1 MLKNLTIK
9 SRLIFL
15 LSFLV
20 AFLLGVQMLGLFG
33 MSSAIDGLK
42 TVYQDRVI
50 PLKQVG
56 RIESLL
62 LHNRVALTATLLTP
76 TREVIEKNTTIIEK
90 NIDEMTRAWVTY
102 TTTYLTPEENRLAAD
117 FADHNRAFIIEG
129 MNPAVAALRANKI
142 DEAHRILVEK
152 VRPLYQPVDDNIRKL
167 VALQLD
173 ETRQE
178 YNQEQD
184 RYWTIRNI
192 FIASIIV
199 VLVLVILSSL
209 IFLGAIFQPLEEVV
223 RIARGVAA
231 GNFSQ
236 EFEIRSNNEIGQ
248 LMRALKE
255 MRDSLVETIGQARA
269 SEAHTGALLSN
280 MIDGV
285 ASIDERGVIKTINP
299 AARRIFG
306 YAENEII
313 GQNVRVLFPAQDEGQ
328 DQRQDQ
334 REEQRQVQGQ
344 AHDQHLDY
352 FKSYPAMRK
361 LKGMGIPSEV
371 MGVRKDGTVF
381 PMDLA
386 VVEMR
391 DAGHNM
397 FVGIMRDIS
406 ERKLAEE
413 QKARLMDELES
424 ANEELR
430 SFAYVVSHD
439 LKAPLRAIGA
449 LADWLSTDYATK
461 FDDEGKEHM
470 RLLVNRVHRMGNL
483 IDGILE
489 YSRVGRVR
497 EDLVGVNVDQVVHEV
512 IDLIAPP
519 SNVTIS
525 IENPLPTVVAER
537 IRIQQVFQNLLSNAI
552 KYMDKP
558 RGEIRIGCVAE
569 DEQWKFSVSDNGPG
583 IEARHFDK
591 IFQLFQTL
599 APRDRIEST
608 GVGLAL
614 VKKIVEMY
622 GGNIWLES
630 TPGVGSTFYFTL
642 PKTEAVANINKGK
655 ET

>member
-9 SRLIFL
+9 SRLVFI

-20 AFLLGVQMLGLFG
+20 AFLLGVQILGLFG

-42 TVYQDRVI
+42 TVYQDRVV

-56 RIESLL
+56 HIESLL
-62 LHNRVALTATLLTP
+62 LHNRVALTAALLTP
-76 TREVIEKNTTIIEK
+76 APQVIQDNTALIEK
-90 NIDEMTRAWVTY
+90 NIDEITRAWVTY
-102 TTTYLTPEENRLAAD
+102 TTTYMTTEENRLAAD
-117 FADHNRAFIIEG
+117 FADHHRAFVIEG
-129 MNPAVAALRANKI
+129 MNPAVAALRANEI
-142 DEAHRILVEK
+142 EEAHRILVEK
-152 VRPLYQPVDDNIRKL
+152 VRPLYRPVDDGIRKL
-167 VALQLD
+167 IALQLD

-192 FIASIIV
+192 FVASIAV
-199 VLVLVILSSL
+199 VLVLGLLFSL
-209 IFLGAIFQPLEEVV
+209 IFVGAIFRPLEEVV
-223 RIARGVAA
+223 KIARGVAA
-231 GNFSQ
+231 GNFTQ
-236 EFEIRSNNEIGQ
+236 EFEIRSNDEIGQ

-255 MRDSLVETIGQARA
+255 MRDSLVETIGHVRA
-269 SEAHTGALLSN
+269 SEAHTRALLSN

-285 ASIDERGVIKTINP
+285 ASIDEQGVIKTVNP
-299 AARRIFG
+299 AAKSIFG
-306 YAENEII
+306 YTENEII
-313 GQNVRVLFPAQDEGQ
+313 GQNIRVLFPSQ
-328 DQRQDQ
+328 
-334 REEQRQVQGQ
+334 EQEQG
-344 AHDQHLDY
+344 QHLDH
-352 FKSYPAMRK
+352 FRSYPAIRK
-361 LKGMGIPSEV
+361 LKGLGVPSEV
-371 MGVRKDGTVF
+371 MGLRKDGTVF

-386 VVEMR
+386 VVEMH
-391 DAGHNM
+391 DGDQNM

-449 LADWLSTDYATK
+449 LADWLSTDYAAK

-489 YSRVGRVR
+489 YSRVGRIR
-497 EDLVGVNVDQVVHEV
+497 EELSAVDVGQVVHEV
-512 IDLIAPP
+512 IDLLAPP
-519 SNVTIS
+519 ANVTIS
-525 IENPLPTVVAER
+525 IENPLPTVVAEPT
-537 IRIQQVFQNLLSNAI
+537 RIQQIFQNLLSNAI

-558 RGEIRIGCVAE
+558 RGEIRIGCSAE
-569 DEQWKFSVSDNGPG
+569 GEQWKFNVSDNGPG
-583 IEARHFDK
+583 IEPRHFEK

-622 GGNIWLES
+622 GGSVWLES
-630 TPGVGSTFYFTL
+630 TPGRGSTFYFTL
-642 PKTEAVANINKGK
+642 PQTAAIANINN
-655 ET
+655 

>member
-20 AFLLGVQMLGLFG
+20 AFLLGVQMFGLFG

-76 TREVIEKNTTIIEK
+76 TPEVIEKNTTIIEK

-129 MNPAVAALRANKI
+129 MNPAVDALRANKI
-142 DEAHRILVEK
+142 EEAHRILVEK
-152 VRPLYQPVDDNIRKL
+152 VRPLYKPVHDNIHKL
-167 VALQLD
+167 VALQLS

-178 YNQEQD
+178 YNQEQE

-199 VLVLVILSSL
+199 VLVLVVLSSL
-209 IFLGAIFQPLEEVV
+209 ILLGAVFRPLEDVV
-223 RIARGVAA
+223 RIARGIAA

-236 EFEIRSNNEIGQ
+236 EFEIHSNDEIGQ

-255 MRDSLVETIGQARA
+255 MRDSLVETIGQVRA
-269 SEAHTGALLSN
+269 SEAHTRALLSN

-285 ASIDERGVIKTINP
+285 ASIDEQGVIRSFNP

-306 YAENEII
+306 YDENEII
-313 GQNVRVLFPAQDEGQ
+313 GQNVRVLLPPQEQAQEQGQ
-328 DQRQDQ
+328 KQ
-334 REEQRQVQGQ
+334 EQEQVQGQ
-344 AHDQHLDY
+344 YLDY
-352 FKSYPAMRK
+352 FKSYPAVRN
-361 LKGMGIPSEV
+361 LKGRGIPTEV
-371 MGVRKDGTVF
+371 SGVRKDRTVF

-386 VVEMR
+386 VVEMQ
-391 DAGHNM
+391 DGDHNM
-397 FVGIMRDIS
+397 FVAIMRDIS

-449 LADWLSTDYATK
+449 LADWLSTDYAAK
-461 FDDEGKEHM
+461 FDNEGKEHM
-470 RLLVNRVHRMGNL
+470 RLLVSRVHRMGNL
-483 IDGILE
+483 IDGILQ

-497 EDLVGVNVDQVVHEV
+497 EDLVEVNVDRVVHEV
-512 IDLIAPP
+512 IELIAPP
-519 SNVTIS
+519 TNVTIR

-537 IRIQQVFQNLLSNAI
+537 TRIQQIFQNLLSNAI
-552 KYMDKP
+552 KYMNKP
-558 RGEIRIGCVAE
+558 RGEIRIGCSAE
-569 DEQWKFSVSDNGPG
+569 GEKWKFSVSDNGPG
-583 IEARHFDK
+583 IEPRHFER

-622 GGNIWLES
+622 GGDIWLES
-630 TPGVGSTFYFTL
+630 TPGAGSTFYFTL
-642 PKTEAVANINKGK
+642 PQTEVIANTTKGK